1 MNWFICRKDIVERK
15 NFLWCLFLVERKRR
29 TMLDKKMFLKAVR
42 TMQSYEQSIAEK
54 EEVERKILLTI
65 HGEVKS
71 SLEEIADLMDQCLE
85 ENLFCSLPSY
95 EISINDFKKHKR
107 KERKLL

>member
-1 MNWFICRKDIVERK
+1 
-15 NFLWCLFLVERKRR
+15 
-29 TMLDKKMFLKAVR
+29 MLDKKMFLKAVR
-42 TMQSYEQSIAEK
+42 TMQSYEQFIAEK
-54 EEVERKILLTI
+54 EEVQRKILLII
-65 HGEVKS
+65 HGEAKS

-95 EISINDFKKHKR
+95 EISIHNFKKHKR